1 MRLISLVIALVI
13 IGGLV
18 VYNKNALLP
27 GSENSHQT
35 VKQQAN
41 QILDKTRSATS
52 NLQQQINQQKKELQQ
67 NNQ

>member
-13 IGGLV
+13 VGGLA

-27 GSENSHQT
+27 GHENSHQT

-41 QILDKTRSATS
+41 QILDKTRSVTN
-52 NLQQQINQQKKELQQ
+52 NLQQQVKQQKKDLDQYTK
-67 NNQ
+67 